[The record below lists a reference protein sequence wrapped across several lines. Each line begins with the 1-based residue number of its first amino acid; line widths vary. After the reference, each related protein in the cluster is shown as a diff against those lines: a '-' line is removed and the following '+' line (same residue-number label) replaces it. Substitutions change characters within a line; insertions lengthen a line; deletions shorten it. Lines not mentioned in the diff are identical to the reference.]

1 MPIIYHTDR
10 KAMIR
15 IGTRGSELALWQA
28 RYIARK
34 IGENKTEII
43 IIKTKGDRIQNV
55 SFDKMEGKGFF
66 TKEIEEALL
75 EEKIDCAVH
84 SLKDLPVDDTP
95 GLAIAA
101 ITPREDPSDVLLV
114 RSDRYDPVATI
125 PVVKSAVIGTSSLRR
140 CAQILHEIPTLTIK
154 PLRGNVPTRIKR
166 LREKKFDAII
176 LARAGI
182 SRLEIDLSGLIE
194 FTLPF
199 SYFLP
204 APGQG
209 ALAVQIRDD
218 DFHLKENLSFLND
231 DATSL
236 AVLAERS
243 FLKEFG
249 AGCHI
254 PLGALAHAQNSTVH
268 LSGMVASSDGKF
280 LFRGS
285 ASGTHPVET
294 GKKLARTLKDKGAH
308 ALL

>member
-1 MPIIYHTDR
+1 
-10 KAMIR
+10 MIR

-28 RYIARK
+28 RFIAQK
-34 IGENKTEII
+34 IGAEKTEIVV
-43 IIKTKGDRIQNV
+43 IKTKGDRIQNV
-55 SFDKMEGKGFF
+55 SFDKIEGKGFF

-75 EEKIDCAVH
+75 EKKIDCAVH

-95 GLAIAA
+95 GLSIAA
-101 ITPREDPSDVLLV
+101 ITAREDPSDVLLL
-114 RSDRYDPVATI
+114 RSDRYDPGATI
-125 PVVKSAVIGTSSLRR
+125 PVVKSAVVGTSSLRR
-140 CAQILHEIPTLTIK
+140 CAQILHEIPTLSIK
-154 PLRGNVPTRIKR
+154 PLRGNVPTRIRR

-209 ALAVQIRDD
+209 ALAVQIRSEDIS
-218 DFHLKENLSFLND
+218 LQKELANLND
-231 DATSL
+231 DATGR

-254 PLGALAHAQNSTVH
+254 PLGALAHAHNSTVH
-268 LSGMVASSDGKF
+268 LSGVVASSDGKI

-285 ASGTHPVET
+285 ESGNNPVET
-294 GKKLARTLKDKGAH
+294 GKKLARTLKDQGAH
-308 ALL
+308 EIL

>member
-1 MPIIYHTDR
+1 
-10 KAMIR
+10 MIR
-15 IGTRGSELALWQA
+15 IGTRGSDLALWQA
-28 RYIARK
+28 RYIAQK
-34 IGENKTEII
+34 IGESRTEIV
-43 IIKTKGDRIQNV
+43 IIKTTGDRIQNV

-66 TKEIEEALL
+66 TKEIEEALRDK
-75 EEKIDCAVH
+75 KIDCAVH

-95 GLAIAA
+95 GLCIAA
-101 ITPREDPSDVLLV
+101 ITEREDPSDVLLV
-114 RSDRYDPVATI
+114 RSDRYDPSATI
-125 PVVKSAVIGTSSLRR
+125 PVVKSAIVGTSSLRR
-140 CAQILHEIPTLTIK
+140 RAQLLHEIPTLTIK

-182 SRLEIDLSGLIE
+182 SRLGIDITGLIE

-209 ALAVQIRDD
+209 ALALQIREDD
-218 DFHLKENLSFLND
+218 EFLKKELSFLND
-231 DATSL
+231 TATAR
-236 AVLAERS
+236 AVHAERS

-254 PLGALAHAQNSTVH
+254 PLGALAHAENSAIYI
-268 LSGMVASSDGKF
+268 SGMIASSDGKS
-280 LFRGS
+280 LFRES
-285 ASGTHPVET
+285 ASGANPEQT
-294 GKKLARTLKDKGAH
+294 GKTLAQILKNQGAH

>member
-1 MPIIYHTDR
+1 
-10 KAMIR
+10 MIR

-28 RYIARK
+28 RYIAQK
-34 IGENKTEII
+34 IGEHKTEII
-43 IIKTKGDRIQNV
+43 IIKTKGDRIRNV

-75 EEKIDCAVH
+75 EKKIDCAVH

-95 GLAIAA
+95 GLHIAA
-101 ITPREDPSDVLLV
+101 ITSREDPSDVLLI
-114 RSDRYDPVATI
+114 RSDRYDPGASI
-125 PVVKSAVIGTSSLRR
+125 PVVKSAVVGTSSLRR
-140 CAQILHEIPTLTIK
+140 CAQILHEIPTLSIK

-182 SRLEIDLSGLIE
+182 SRLEIDLTGLIE

-209 ALAVQIRDD
+209 SLAVQIRESDIR
-218 DFHLKENLSFLND
+218 LQKELSFLND
-231 DATSL
+231 DATSR
-236 AVLAERS
+236 AVLAERA

-254 PLGALAHAQNSTVH
+254 PLGALAHVQNSIIH
-268 LSGMVASSDGKF
+268 LSGMVASSDGKYF
-280 LFRGS
+280 FRGNI
-285 ASGTHPVET
+285 SGTHPDET
-294 GKKLARTLKDKGAH
+294 GKKLARTLKDRGAE
-308 ALL
+308 AIA

>member
-1 MPIIYHTDR
+1 
-10 KAMIR
+10 MIR

-28 RYIARK
+28 RYIAQK
-34 IGENKTEII
+34 IGEHKTEII
-43 IIKTKGDRIQNV
+43 IIKTKGDRIRNV

-75 EEKIDCAVH
+75 EKKIDCAVH
-84 SLKDLPVDDTP
+84 SLKDLPVDDTA
-95 GLAIAA
+95 GLRIAA
-101 ITPREDPSDVLLV
+101 ITSREDPSDVLLI
-114 RSDRYDPVATI
+114 RSDRYDPGASI
-125 PVVKSAVIGTSSLRR
+125 PVVKSAVVGTSSLRR
-140 CAQILHEIPTLTIK
+140 CAQILHEIPTLSVK

-182 SRLEIDLSGLIE
+182 SRLEIDLTGLIE

-209 ALAVQIRDD
+209 ALAVQIREGDIS
-218 DFHLKENLSFLND
+218 LQKELSFLND
-231 DATSL
+231 DATSR
-236 AVLAERS
+236 AVSAERA

-254 PLGALAHAQNSTVH
+254 PLGALAHAQNSTIH
-268 LSGMVASSDGKF
+268 LSGMVASPDGKSF
-280 LFRGS
+280 FRGS
-285 ASGTHPVET
+285 KSGTHPDET
-294 GKKLARTLKDKGAH
+294 GTKLARTLKDQGAE
-308 ALL
+308 AIV